1 LLSAITYIDSAD
13 LLENDLKASLISDPT
28 SYEEA
33 MNGPNREQ
41 WKKATIEEWNAILEN
56 DTFEVFTDHRLKPN
70 LNEGTTEIENHTP
83 IQVPF
88 DIKPIGSK
96 WVYRTK
102 RNPDGMTRYKVRLV
116 VKGWQQI
123 QSVDY
128 NETFTPVSKLTTLH
142 LLLAMCS
149 SNNWKVH
156 HLDVVTAFLNPK
168 IDNDNIYMDLPDG
181 MDWVDEQTLQGAKV
195 RLLKALYSLKQSLR
209 LWY

>member
-1 LLSAITYIDSAD
+1 LLSSITHIDSAD
-13 LLENDLKASLISDPT
+13 LLENDLEASLISDPT

-33 MNGPNREQ
+33 MNGPNQEE

-56 DTFEVFTDHRLKPN
+56 DTFKVFTDHRLKPN

-102 RNPDGMTRYKVRLV
+102 RNPDGITRYKVRLV

-123 QSVDY
+123 QGVDY
-128 NETFTPVSKLTTLH
+128 NETFAPVSKLTTLR
-142 LLLAMCS
+142 LLLATCS
-149 SNNWKVH
+149 SNNWKVC
-156 HLDVVTAFLNPK
+156 HLDVVMAFLNPK
-168 IDNDNIYMDLPDG
+168 IDNDNIYMDLPNG
-181 MDWVDEQTLQGAKV
+181 MDWVDE
-195 RLLKALYSLKQSLR
+195 
-209 LWY
+209 